1 MRSLQY
7 MRVIGERPARSMLL
21 GLLLL
26 IAASSGCGIPGTL
39 LAASAVEQTL
49 CSPYNQLD
57 TETRFDATSPDAI
70 VVLGVSRIK
79 AMTVVLGVDDGVV
92 WRRDRSGMAA
102 GTLAEHGFVVFR
114 LRPQTGKKRYAIA
127 RVALEPGATDCYI
140 LSTASSTLAAFDA
153 PPGRVTYLGGV
164 TIEFVRDGGGSR
176 ALLRED
182 AGISKQQ
189 AMAFVAARYPG
200 IRAEMTGGRLAWV
213 YTE

>member
-1 MRSLQY
+1 MP
-7 MRVIGERPARSMLL
+7 VIGERPSRSTLL

-26 IAASSGCGIPGTL
+26 IAASSGCTTAGAL
-39 LAASAVEQTL
+39 LSASAASQAL

-57 TETRFDATSPDAI
+57 AETRFDDRSPDAI
-70 VVLGVSRIK
+70 VVLGVSRIQ
-79 AMTVVLGVDDGVV
+79 AMTVLLGVDDGVV

-102 GTLAEHGFVVFR
+102 STLAEHGFVVFR

-127 RVALEPGATDCYI
+127 RVALEPGATDCYL
-140 LSTASSTLAAFDA
+140 LSHASSTLAAFDA

-164 TIEFVRDGGGSR
+164 TIDFVSDGGGSR

-200 IRAEMTGGRLAWV
+200 IRAEMTGGRLDWV